1 MNKYRHH
8 DMRRLEVTVTPSL
21 LEPRDETDMK
31 YMCESLQTLLQI
43 EYRHLG
49 TEVLVK
55 ASNDAIYP
63 WALVTCFD
71 DNDTDMMQDEEFVQM
86 IENEVYKVANGVR
99 IGAYQ

>member
-1 MNKYRHH
+1 MNKYRHY

-21 LEPRDETDMK
+21 LEARDETDMK
-31 YMCESLQTLLQI
+31 YLCESLQTLLQI

-55 ASNDAIYP
+55 ASNDEIT
-63 WALVTCFD
+63 VTCFD
-71 DNDTDMMQDEEFVQM
+71 DNDTDMLKQDAEFVQM
-86 IENEVYKVANGVR
+86 IEHEVYKVANGIR

>member
-1 MNKYRHH
+1 MNKYRHY

-21 LEPRDETDMK
+21 LEARDEADMK
-31 YMCESLQTLLQI
+31 YLCESLQTLLQV
-43 EYRHLG
+43 EYRHPG

-55 ASNDAIYP
+55 ASNDAIT
-63 WALVTCFD
+63 VTCFD
-71 DNDTDMMQDEEFVQM
+71 DNDTDMMKQDEEFVQM